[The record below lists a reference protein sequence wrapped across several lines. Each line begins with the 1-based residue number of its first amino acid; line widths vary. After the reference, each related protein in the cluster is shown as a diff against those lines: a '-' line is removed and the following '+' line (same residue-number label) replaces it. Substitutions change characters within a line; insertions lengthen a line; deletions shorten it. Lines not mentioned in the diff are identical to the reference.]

1 MENRRFLREIP
12 FHLMLLPGI
21 LIVLIYNYIPMAGIV
36 VAFKRFVPSKGMFGS
51 PWIGW
56 DNFQYLLNMPDI
68 YQVLWNTI
76 YISLMKIIAGVV
88 APVLFALLLNE
99 AKNRLVKRS
108 VQTIV
113 YFPHFLSW
121 IILGGIFIDIL
132 SPSTG
137 IVNHFLT
144 WLGLEPIYFLGHNSW
159 FPVTLVGTE
168 VWKGF
173 GYGSIVYLAALT
185 GINPTLYEA
194 AVMDGAGRWKQTL
207 HVTLPGLI
215 PMIML
220 MTILSLGN
228 VLNAGFDQVFNLYS
242 PQVYQS
248 GDIIDTLV
256 YRIGMQDAQYGVA
269 TAVGLFKS
277 AVSFLF
283 IGISYGLA
291 TRYSD
296 YRIF

>member
-21 LIVLIYNYIPMAGIV
+21 LIVLVYNYIPMAGIV

-76 YISLMKIIAGVV
+76 YISLMKIIAGVI

-99 AKNRLVKRS
+99 ARNRLVKRS

-159 FPVTLVGTE
+159 FPVTLVGSE